1 MKGTALEPSQHIRS
15 AQGSTRTARACRIA
29 FAAQVLTVLLGVTL
43 ALSAC
48 GTQRPGAAA
57 IVNGTTISD
66 KDVQIVAVQV
76 NSLAAVQQKLTP
88 SVVLLNLILAPY
100 VLSEA
105 DRTGKDVSAA
115 QARKLIDKVAN
126 PSPATVDFVRMQLAI
141 PSLSQASKTSI
152 LAKLGKATIIV
163 NPRYGT
169 FDLRQ
174 AAILPTSP
182 DWIKASASA
191 APQ

>member
-15 AQGSTRTARACRIA
+15 AQVSTRTARACRIA

-57 IVNGTTISD
+57 IVSGTTISD
-66 KDVQIVAVQV
+66 KDVQTVAVQL

-152 LAKLGKATIIV
+152 LAKLGKATITV

-182 DWIKASASA
+182 DWIKASASS